1 MTDII
6 RELEA
11 EQIKDQSIP
20 DFAPGDTV
28 VVQVKVREGNRQRL
42 QAFEGLVIARRNRG
56 ANSSF
61 TVRKISYGEGVERV
75 FPLYSP
81 NVARIEL
88 KRRGRVRRAKLYY
101 LRDLTGKAAR
111 IREKI

>member
-28 VVQVKVREGNRQRL
+28 VVQVKVREGSRQRL
-42 QAFEGLVIARRNRG
+42 QAFEGLVIARRNRER
-56 ANSSF
+56 APLVPF
-61 TVRKISYGEGVERV
+61 LLVTVNMAMRQAIGYLSCC
-75 FPLYSP
+75 
-81 NVARIEL
+81 EL
-88 KRRGRVRRAKLYY
+88 I
-101 LRDLTGKAAR
+101 T
-111 IREKI
+111 